1 MNYGCIIRNQ
11 LLPWFSGLPLI
22 FLTTEKFN
30 GASLERAK
38 HLYAIIDESTVDGIS
53 CDGGEKNFVGS
64 EKKNSVYVNILY
76 YIRSLISK

>member
-1 MNYGCIIRNQ
+1 MILYGYSIKNRDILRVQ
-11 LLPWFSGLPLI
+11 TI
-22 FLTTEKFN
+22 F
-30 GASLERAK
+30 A
-38 HLYAIIDESTVDGIS
+38 YAIIDESTVDGIS